1 MRDWRTCALFGRAV
15 HEIAQV
21 FKHVKTALVQGE
33 TQFKFAS
40 KSSRNTC
47 IAVLNSLM

>member
-33 TQFKFAS
+33 NQFKFALR
-40 KSSRNTC
+40 SSRYTC
-47 IAVLNSLM
+47 MY